1 MDAYNGWEWFYLD
14 DQAENVG
21 PFTTEELASFWQ
33 EGGINDETYSKLND
47 DDFRKSPQHFVMREK
62 ELPLVSLAWQARQSR
77 QARLLPKHRSLV

>member
-33 EGGINDETYSKLND
+33 EGGINDETYSK
-47 DDFRKSPQHFVMREK
+47 
-62 ELPLVSLAWQARQSR
+62 
-77 QARLLPKHRSLV
+77 